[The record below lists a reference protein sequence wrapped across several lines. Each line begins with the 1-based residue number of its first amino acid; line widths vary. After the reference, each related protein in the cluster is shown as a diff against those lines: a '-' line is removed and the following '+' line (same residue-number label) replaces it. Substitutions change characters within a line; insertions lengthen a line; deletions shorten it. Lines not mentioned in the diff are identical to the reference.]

1 VDIPDLG
8 SGPIEVAVRTA
19 IVYLFLVVALRVG
32 GRREVGQM
40 SIIDLVVLLIIANGV
55 QNAMVGQNTTLIGGL
70 ISAGTLVII
79 DRTLNSVLKRNRTL
93 ARVLEGEPILLVRDG
108 RVLTNALRRAT
119 IDRTELDAAVRAHG
133 VATVDDVALAVL
145 EIDGRISVIPH
156 DSQG

>member
-1 VDIPDLG
+1 MDIPDLG

-79 DRTLNSVLKRNRTL
+79 DRALNSVLKRNRTL

-145 EIDGRISVIPH
+145 EIDGLISVIPH

>member
-1 VDIPDLG
+1 MDIPDLG

-79 DRTLNSVLKRNRTL
+79 DRALNSVLKRNRTL

-133 VATVDDVALAVL
+133 VATVSDVALAVL
-145 EIDGRISVIPH
+145 EVDGRISVIAH